1 MQAISPTTAAAMG
14 ASDSAGLPL
23 AMRGLQGPSATTA
36 TMGEADK
43 KKLKTAATQLEAVFT
58 GYLMEEFNKGLPGAG
73 NSFGSQ
79 VYSDM
84 FKQAIAEKVAES
96 DSGKGLA
103 NQIYQNTLRIAGVK
117 TTSTLNV
124 QPAPFATESIAM
136 ANKP

>member
-1 MQAISPTTAAAMG
+1 MNPISSITAAAMAG
-14 ASDSAGLPL
+14 SESSALSL
-23 AMRGLQGPSATTA
+23 KLRDLQGPSATA
-36 TMGEADK
+36 AGMGDSDK
-43 KKLKTAATQLEAVFT
+43 QKLKTAATQLEAVFT

-73 NSFGSQ
+73 NSFSSQ

-117 TTSTLNV
+117 TTSDLHI
-124 QPAPFATESIAM
+124 QPAPFATESVAH
-136 ANKP
+136 NNT